1 MIYIQKH
8 SSPEVL
14 IELKKE
20 ISKGKSF
27 ESIFPEQIRK
37 DYNNM
42 LKTAINF
49 SDLLKKE

>member
-1 MIYIQKH
+1 MANKRRSRHDVQAKH
-8 SSPEVL
+8 G
-14 IELKKE
+14 IHYTQT
-20 ISKGKSF
+20 
-27 ESIFPEQIRK
+27 PEQIRK